1 MTHTSDHGDTA
12 KHSEHTAQE
21 AVSEEVMLPLT
32 MPIFP
37 PGMFCFSQS
46 VGNTHVV
53 VLSTGYDPYFTP
65 DNSIIHHLKS
75 WLTND

>member
-1 MTHTSDHGDTA
+1 MMHTSEHGDTA

-37 PGMFCFSQS
+37 PGMFCFSQLHTRVS
-46 VGNTHVV
+46 ETHMLWSSAQDMTVILPQTT
-53 VLSTGYDPYFTP
+53 VLFAT
-65 DNSIIHHLKS
+65 
-75 WLTND
+75 